1 MIPTIGLMF
10 VELSTEGLMY
20 FNINLYYFLIPMI
33 VQGLV
38 GDTFSLVQFV
48 MSYIQDI
55 TENNRSR
62 TFAIA
67 SIECCIGMGVVLGG
81 LLAGYVVEAFG
92 YIWPVVISASC
103 KLINIC
109 FICCLPP
116 TDIQNKQHYPW
127 TLKTVGKFLKQC
139 LEFYYSK
146 KYDG

>member
-1 MIPTIGLMF
+1 M
-10 VELSTEGLMY
+10 
-20 FNINLYYFLIPMI
+20 
-33 VQGLV
+33 
-38 GDTFSLVQFV
+38 
-48 MSYIQDI
+48 
-55 TENNRSR
+55 
-62 TFAIA
+62 AC
-67 SIECCIGMGVVLGG
+67 IECCFGMGVVVSG

-92 YIWPVVISASC
+92 YIWSVVISASC